1 MKQSF
6 KMIKTFIGV
15 EKSIKMALV
24 EIELLLPLRIRKLKF
39 SKIWLMSLDLSNML

>member
-6 KMIKTFIGV
+6 KMIKALIGV
-15 EKSIKMALV
+15 EKNIKMALV

-39 SKIWLMSLDLSNML
+39 SMMSLNLSNML